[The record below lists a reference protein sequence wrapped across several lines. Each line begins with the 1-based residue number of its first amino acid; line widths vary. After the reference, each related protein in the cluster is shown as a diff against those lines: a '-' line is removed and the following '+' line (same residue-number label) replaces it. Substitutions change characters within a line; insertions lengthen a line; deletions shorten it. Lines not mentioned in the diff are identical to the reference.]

1 MPLFEWKKEH
11 SVGVYEMDRHHQK
24 LFDILNRLHDA
35 MKDGKGMQI
44 IAGIVRE
51 LLDYTRYHFGEEEK
65 LLEKIGYSGISE
77 QKMAHQKFISQ
88 IEGYKEQLSLE
99 EFSDLLVVLLGDVV
113 KAEVKTKYHLNMI
126 EVAAA

>member
-1 MPLFEWKKEH
+1 MCLGKWYTVRKDLLPLLLSQSKNKKLIYGILTILVHLTNPLDDFVNREE
-11 SVGVYEMDRHHQK
+11 YED
-24 LFDILNRLHDA
+24 L
-35 MKDGKGMQI
+35 KG
-44 IAGIVRE
+44 
-51 LLDYTRYHFGEEEK
+51 F
-65 LLEKIGYSGISE
+65 
-77 QKMAHQKFISQ
+77 